1 MKIGIAPRYLLD
13 TNVLL
18 EAFWGTEPSASKIK
32 AWIENGEI
40 AISAVTV
47 AEVVSKASTDEKE
60 KLDLLIS
67 KFGVLPIDQVVGEIA
82 GQYRQDFARKKKRVY
97 LLDCFI
103 AATAKL
109 FNLKLIT
116 RNLKDYP
123 MTDIEIL
130 SP

>member
-1 MKIGIAPRYLLD
+1 MKIGIVPKYLLD

-18 EAFWGTEPSASKIK
+18 EAFWGAEPSASKVK

-47 AEVVSKASTDEKE
+47 AEVVSKASKDEKE

-67 KFGVLPIDQVVGEIA
+67 KFGVLSIDQVVGEIA

-130 SP
+130 LP